1 MGHIHPSKW
10 DTATADTI
18 RAERA
23 AAQMS
28 QAQLADKA
36 GIPRTSYIRYETGA
50 RVPNIAQVAA
60 IAEAL
65 DIRLTVF
72 MRRVEDRV
80 RTSL

>member
-1 MGHIHPSKW
+1 MGQINPLEW
-10 DTATADTI
+10 DIATADTI

-28 QAQLADKA
+28 QAQLAKKA
-36 GIPRTSYIRYETGA
+36 GIPRTTYIRYETGE
-50 RVPNIAQVAA
+50 RTPNIAQVAA

-65 DIRLTVF
+65 DLRVSVF
-72 MRRVEDRV
+72 MRRIEDRV